1 MAVPVLTASAGSL
14 VSSASIVDT
23 VIVVP
28 AGSNLIAVWIVNAFG
43 PTFTIPIVTMI
54 GGPTL
59 TLVTFGGT
67 AGLRQIG
74 GWFMVSPPPGPV
86 TIRVNMGGAFNGA
99 IIVHSFSGVDTGSP
113 VIPGAAIIAVSSTG
127 SSLSVG
133 STANDL
139 SIDALGSVI
148 IPTVGPGQ
156 TQTLTQAGPA
166 PHVLYTSSEPGPS
179 PTMSWSWAGFQ
190 PFVHAMMVL
199 RGSAPVIVTPA
210 SAVAM
215 SIVPLPALALIVR
228 LDIDV
233 AVVLTPDQSKEVQFQ
248 V

>member
-1 MAVPVLTASAGSL
+1 MALPVLNASAGSL
-14 VSSASIVDT
+14 VSGAAIVDT

-28 AGSNLIAVWIVNAFG
+28 AGSKLLAVWVLNAFG

-74 GWFMVSPPPGPV
+74 GWFMVNPPPAAV
-86 TIRVNMGGAFNGA
+86 TIRVNMGGTFNGA
-99 IIVHSFSGVDTGSP
+99 IIVHSFSSVDTSAP
-113 VIPGAAIIAVSSTG
+113 VISGPAIIAVSSTG
-127 SSLSVG
+127 SSLAVS

-148 IPTVGPGQ
+148 VPTVGPGQ

-166 PHVLYTSSEPGPS
+166 PHVLYTSTQPGPS
-179 PTMSWSWAGFQ
+179 PAMSWSWSGFQ
-190 PFVHAMMVL
+190 TFVHAMMVI
-199 RGSAPVIVTPA
+199 RGSAPIIVTPV

-233 AVVLTPDQSKEVQFQ
+233 PVILTPDQSKEVQFQ